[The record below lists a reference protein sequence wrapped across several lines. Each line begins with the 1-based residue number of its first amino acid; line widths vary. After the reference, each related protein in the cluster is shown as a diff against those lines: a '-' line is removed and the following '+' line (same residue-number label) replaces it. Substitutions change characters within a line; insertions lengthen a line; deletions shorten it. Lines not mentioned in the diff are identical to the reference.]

1 MRTMISFVAGVVAM
15 TALFGTGASAQ
26 GLLGSKEQL
35 GEVVAARDAH
45 ESALKGE
52 MVIVDVRSSEEW
64 KETGVPASGFA
75 ITMHQDAAIFL
86 NGLDAAMG
94 GDRTKPLALICATG
108 SRTTYLQ
115 KPLQQMGFTRVMN
128 VAEGMQGGRFGDG
141 WVKGGLPVR
150 KWAGAA
156 DTGPVSIQTA
166 Q

>member
-1 MRTMISFVAGVVAM
+1 MIAVS
-15 TALFGTGASAQ
+15 GTGAGAQ
-26 GLLGSKEQL
+26 GLPGSKEQL
-35 GEVVAARDAH
+35 GETIGARDAH
-45 ESALKGE
+45 ELALKGE
-52 MVIVDVRSSEEW
+52 LVIVDVRSSEEW
-64 KETGVPASGFA
+64 KDTGVPASGYA
-75 ITMHQDAAIFL
+75 ITMHQNADVFL

-128 VAEGMQGGRFGDG
+128 LAEGMQGGRFGEG

-150 KWAGAA
+150 SWAGLA
-156 DTGPVSIQTA
+156 DTGPGSIQTA

>member
-1 MRTMISFVAGVVAM
+1 MRTMISFIAGVVGAI
-15 TALFGTGASAQ
+15 AVLASAAGAQ
-26 GLLGSKEQL
+26 GIMGMKEQL
-35 GEVVAARDAH
+35 GEVITARDAH
-45 ESALKGE
+45 ERALKGE
-52 MVIVDVRSSEEW
+52 VVIVDIRSSEEW

-75 ITMHQDAAIFL
+75 ITMHQNADVFL
-86 NGLDAAMG
+86 NALDAATG

-115 KPLQQMGFTRVMN
+115 KPLRQMGFTQVMN

-141 WVKGGLPVR
+141 WAKGGLPVR

-156 DTGPVSIQTA
+156 DTGPGSIQTA